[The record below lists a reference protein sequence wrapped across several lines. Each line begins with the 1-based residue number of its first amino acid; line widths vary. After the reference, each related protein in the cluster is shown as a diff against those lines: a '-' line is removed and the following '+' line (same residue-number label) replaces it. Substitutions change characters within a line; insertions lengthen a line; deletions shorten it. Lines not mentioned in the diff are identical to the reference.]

1 MVEVVWL
8 ILREG
13 DETAILV
20 ELAVLADRLADRLAV
35 VDAVPVVCSKPV
47 ETVVLLGLAGLVAV
61 VWTEPGEIE
70 VVLLGLPG
78 LVAVVWTELGE
89 IEVLLGLAGLVAVVW
104 TELGEIEVLL
114 GLAGLVA
121 VVWTEPG
128 ERVPS
133 LALVVDRLILVVCFE
148 VVGNIVPPEFV
159 AMLPALVGCPEALG
173 RMLPPV
179 LMSCTVLVVC
189 SRPIEEL
196 VWLALKVFC
205 AAAEVTEEG
214 MAVVCR
220 EAADVLSC
228 TLVAR
233 SEGVELVTWPGGA

>member
-13 DETAILV
+13 DEPAILV

-104 TELGEIEVLL
+104 TE
-114 GLAGLVA
+114 
-121 VVWTEPG
+121 PG

-133 LALVVDRLILVVCFE
+133 LALVVDRLLLIVCFE

>member
-89 IEVLLGLAGLVAVVW
+89 IEVLLGLAGLVAV
-104 TELGEIEVLL
+104 I
-114 GLAGLVA
+114 
-121 VVWTEPG
+121 WTEPG

>member
-89 IEVLLGLAGLVAVVW
+89 IEVLLGLAGLVAV
-104 TELGEIEVLL
+104 I
-114 GLAGLVA
+114 
-121 VVWTEPG
+121 WTEPG

-189 SRPIEEL
+189 SIPIEEL

>member
-104 TELGEIEVLL
+104 TE
-114 GLAGLVA
+114 
-121 VVWTEPG
+121 PG

-189 SRPIEEL
+189 SIPIEEL